1 MITTLPFYFNSTV
14 ELLNVNKCLKSK
26 DFSLCQDPGR
36 TSKYSSMKSLKVSAP
51 LRSKAIITLFSS
63 SPVCFRL
70 IH

>member
-36 TSKYSSMKSLKVSAP
+36 ISKYSSMKSLKVSAP